1 MYQNFFLKQKKEKKK
16 EKKKNTPSCC
26 HKEILSP
33 LPLFLPSPHFKKENN
48 EEHRKRKWTTY
59 AQLRA

>member
-1 MYQNFFLKQKKEKKK
+1 MYQNFFLKQKKKK
-16 EKKKNTPSCC
+16 KKKNTPSCC
-26 HKEILSP
+26 HKEIL
-33 LPLFLPSPHFKKENN
+33 PSPFLSSHFKKVNN